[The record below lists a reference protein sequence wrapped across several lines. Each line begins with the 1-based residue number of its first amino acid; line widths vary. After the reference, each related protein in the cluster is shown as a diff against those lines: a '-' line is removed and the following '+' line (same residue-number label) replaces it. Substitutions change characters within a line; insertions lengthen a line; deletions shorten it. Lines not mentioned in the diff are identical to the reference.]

1 MQRDT
6 EGGLELT
13 NSFFR
18 KWIRTGH
25 PATREPRIGD
35 SESPPF
41 SEQITEI
48 LSRID
53 DQAAEAGPKAPQD
66 LLGEVY
72 DDLRRLAS
80 RYMSRERPN
89 HTLQPTALVHEA
101 YLKISDQTRVDWQGR
116 THFFAVGAQAMRR
129 ILIDHARGRQ
139 RDKRGGDWLRVTW
152 AEEVFPGGKRDLSD
166 EELMDLDRGIQELAE
181 VEPRQARVVEL
192 RFFGGLTVEEVAEAL
207 QVSKRTADSDW
218 AKARDW
224 LKQRLS
230 RSRPSS

>member
-1 MQRDT
+1 MMKSTSPIEKSNRRANPVERASRD
-6 EGGLELT
+6 
-13 NSFFR
+13 R
-18 KWIRTGH
+18 
-25 PATREPRIGD
+25 D
-35 SESPPF
+35 SETASF
-41 SEQITEI
+41 SERVTEI

-53 DQAAEAGPKAPQD
+53 ASAQEKSVTPPELVD
-66 LLGEVY
+66 EVY
-72 DDLRRLAS
+72 DDLRRLAR
-80 RYMSRERPN
+80 RYMSRERSN

-101 YLKISDQTRVDWQGR
+101 YMKLADQTRVEWQGR
-116 THFFAVGAQAMRR
+116 THFFAIGAQAMRR

-166 EELMDLDRGIQELAE
+166 EEVLDLDRAIRELAE
-181 VEPRQARVVEL
+181 VEPRQASVVEL

-207 QVSKRTADSDW
+207 EVSKRTADGDW

-230 RSRPSS
+230 FTEGPA